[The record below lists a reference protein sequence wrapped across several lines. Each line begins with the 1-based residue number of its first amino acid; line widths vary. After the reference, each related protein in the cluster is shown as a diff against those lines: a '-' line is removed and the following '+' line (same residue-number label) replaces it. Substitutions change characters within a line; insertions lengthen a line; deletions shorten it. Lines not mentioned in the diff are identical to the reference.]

1 MLVAP
6 VKIGDRSVT
15 GAGSVVTK
23 DVPDDTLVIGVPAK
37 TIRKLEKSD
46 K

>member
-15 GAGSVVTK
+15 GAGSVVTH
-23 DVPDDTLVIGVPAK
+23 DVPPDTLVIGVPAK
-37 TIRKLEKSD
+37 EVRKLENRD
-46 K
+46 Q